1 VEIQLHPAT
10 GRGTVRTIRIE
21 RRGARVLAVLAAAWV
36 SLALSLLWTAPQ
48 MTLRW
53 FRHESPADITRENSR
68 LAVAERKV
76 MDEAGLLRDR
86 ALATGDRLTRIAF
99 LYDVTPASWPRELDP
114 DAGTVSA
121 NDASLAL
128 AGLDAYL
135 AGLERGRLALAGR
148 EKENPELPE
157 RVPSTLPLASGLFA
171 PSAIFGPRVSPWT
184 GENEF
189 FPGLEL
195 ATAAGTPVTASGA
208 GRVAFAGRVR
218 RSPTGWLW
226 RLGNAVVLDHGGGI
240 ATVYGHLG
248 RVDVGVGRRIARG
261 DRIGTVGASGWA
273 MVPQLHYEL
282 WRFQGGR
289 WRPTDPHYAILN
301 HRVDPSMVSLA
312 RMLRTGA
319 PGPLERLPGVR

>member
-1 VEIQLHPAT
+1 MEIQLHPAT

-21 RRGARVLAVLAAAWV
+21 RRGARALAALAAVWV
-36 SLALSLLWTAPQ
+36 LLALSVLWTAPL

-53 FRHESPADITRENSR
+53 FRHGSRADISRESER
-68 LAVAERKV
+68 LTAAEQQV
-76 MDEAGLLRDR
+76 IAEAGLLRDR

-99 LYDVTPASWPRELDP
+99 LYDVAPGSWPRELDP
-114 DAGTVSA
+114 DESA
-121 NDASLAL
+121 VAADDPSLAL

-135 AGLERGRLALAGR
+135 AGMERGRLALARR
-148 EKENPELPE
+148 EKENPGLPE
-157 RVPSTLPLASGLFA
+157 RVPSMLPLETELFA

-184 GENEF
+184 GESEF

-195 ATAAGTPVTASGA
+195 ATAAGTPVIASGA
-208 GRVAFAGRVR
+208 GRVVFSGRVR
-218 RSPTGWLW
+218 RSPIGSLW
-226 RLGNAVVLDHGGGI
+226 RLGSVVVLDHGGGI

-248 RVDVGVGRRIARG
+248 RVDVRVGRRIARG
-261 DRIGTVGASGWA
+261 ERLGTVGASGWA
-273 MVPQLHYEL
+273 MVPQLHYGL

-312 RMLRTGA
+312 RMRRSGA
-319 PGPLERLPGVR
+319 PDPVEALPGLR